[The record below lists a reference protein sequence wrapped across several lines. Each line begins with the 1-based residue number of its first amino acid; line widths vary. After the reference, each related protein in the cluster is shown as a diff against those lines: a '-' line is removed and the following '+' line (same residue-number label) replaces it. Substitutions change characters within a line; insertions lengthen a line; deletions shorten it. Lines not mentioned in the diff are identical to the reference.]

1 MKINQNLT
9 TAILLIATPL
19 PAVYS
24 QQDDNASNVQELPAF
39 EATAQQNPVEFGMP
53 TVSVKLDEIDFQK
66 INFINPEDALK
77 YSPNINVRKRFIGD
91 QNGVLSIR
99 GNSVFQNARTL
110 VFADG
115 VNLTDLLFN
124 RWNGSPKWQMIS
136 PDEVHSVEVYYGP
149 YSAQYSGNSMNG
161 VVNYFTKLPNEKTN
175 VIRAS
180 YFSQSYKAYNTED
193 QFNGYKGFAS
203 FGNRSGKFSYYGFYQ
218 RLENDSQPQSF
229 VRKLF
234 QESLMVVRPRLLV

>member
-1 MKINQNLT
+1 MRLKKLT
-9 TAILLIATPL
+9 FLTYLSVMYAFAPVSFSQEEENSDQLIG
-19 PAVYS
+19 
-24 QQDDNASNVQELPAF
+24 ELPAF
-39 EATAQQNPVEFGMP
+39 EATAQQNPVDLGMP
-53 TVSVKLDEIDFQK
+53 TVSVKLNEEDFEK

-124 RWNGSPKWQMIS
+124 RWNGSPKWQIIS
-136 PDEVHSVEVYYGP
+136 PNEVQSVEIYYGP

-161 VVNYFTKLPNEKTN
+161 VVNYFTKMPVEKEN

-180 YFSQSYKAYNTED
+180 YFS
-193 QFNGYKGFAS
+193 
-203 FGNRSGKFSYYGFYQ
+203 
-218 RLENDSQPQSF
+218 
-229 VRKLF
+229 
-234 QESLMVVRPRLLV
+234 

>member
-1 MKINQNLT
+1 M
-9 TAILLIATPL
+9 
-19 PAVYS
+19 
-24 QQDDNASNVQELPAF
+24 
-39 EATAQQNPVEFGMP
+39 
-53 TVSVKLDEIDFQK
+53 
-66 INFINPEDALK
+66 
-77 YSPNINVRKRFIGD
+77 
-91 QNGVLSIR
+91 
-99 GNSVFQNARTL
+99 FQNARTL

-180 YFSQSYKAYNTED
+180 YFFLRVTRRIIPKTNSMVTRVLLHSEIV
-193 QFNGYKGFAS
+193 
-203 FGNRSGKFSYYGFYQ
+203 
-218 RLENDSQPQSF
+218 LENSVTMGFTKDSKTI
-229 VRKLF
+229 RNRRAL
-234 QESLMVVRPRLLV
+234 